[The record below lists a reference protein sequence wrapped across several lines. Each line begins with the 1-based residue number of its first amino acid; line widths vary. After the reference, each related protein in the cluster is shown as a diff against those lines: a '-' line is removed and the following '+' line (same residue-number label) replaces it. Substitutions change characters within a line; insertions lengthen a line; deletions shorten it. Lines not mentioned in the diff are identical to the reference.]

1 MDRDVGIH
9 VGVRG
14 DVQQN
19 VACTRNISERKI
31 DQKGKPYVS
40 VNIDVCIVTM
50 SYFVGILRIEAIICL
65 VWA

>member
-9 VGVRG
+9 VGVWG

-31 DQKGKPYVS
+31 DQKGKPYFQLTLMFAS
-40 VNIDVCIVTM
+40 
-50 SYFVGILRIEAIICL
+50 
-65 VWA
+65 